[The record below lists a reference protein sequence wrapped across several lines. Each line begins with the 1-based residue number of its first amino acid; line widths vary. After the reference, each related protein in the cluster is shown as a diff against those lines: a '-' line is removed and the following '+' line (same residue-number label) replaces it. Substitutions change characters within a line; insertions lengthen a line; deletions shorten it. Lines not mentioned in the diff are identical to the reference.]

1 MTNKEK
7 KEHYK
12 SDINSG
18 IVDTYHLTKKD
29 MDDISDFINSPE
41 IKQFLDSV
49 TDPANWQYPEDCYYK
64 DQENNLYL
72 LSLEPVPKQNL
83 HQTAFSCINTADLI
97 SVDAWDD
104 SAMEFDQFAQSV
116 IKSVEKECD
125 IKLVPID
132 VTEFKS
138 RIDTNKKNEKQKN
151 RIG

>member
-29 MDDISDFINSPE
+29 MDDISDFMNSPE
-41 IKQFLDSV
+41 ITQFIDSV
-49 TDPANWQYPEDCYYK
+49 TDPSNWQYPEDCYYK

-116 IKSVEKECD
+116 IKSVEKECN

-132 VTEFKS
+132 VTELKN
-138 RIDTNKKNEKQKN
+138 RIDTNEEMKN
-151 RIG
+151 RKIE